1 MSLRNRI
8 VVAGLLLTLIAPAAG
23 WGLTTVRDPDGQQ
36 LTVAIVSVDDSDR
49 TQTGV
54 DSAFATVGMEPTA
67 QRDGVAFVFDRFQDW
82 LRALFSLSC

>member
-1 MSLRNRI
+1 
-8 VVAGLLLTLIAPAAG
+8 
-23 WGLTTVRDPDGQQ
+23 
-36 LTVAIVSVDDSDR
+36 VSVDDSDR